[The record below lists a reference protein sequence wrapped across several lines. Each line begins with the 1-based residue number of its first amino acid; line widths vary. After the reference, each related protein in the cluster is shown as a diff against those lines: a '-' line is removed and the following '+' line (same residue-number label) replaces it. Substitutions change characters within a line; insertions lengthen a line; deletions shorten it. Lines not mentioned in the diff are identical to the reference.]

1 MKQKGRCSPEG
12 RQCLP
17 CVDVSWSHPDR
28 CSYSCAFFL
37 SFLLFLHSI
46 CHVMDVVK
54 LWASLDYYFMTPSFP
69 PSGPLPGGRMQC
81 LPSVYST
88 RLVRALPFRHF
99 TQDQSLVGVEF
110 KTTASVSSVSAGAG
124 WVENL
129 PVVCFSTISSWFTEY
144 IVAVFV
150 NNFWWA
156 FAFQLFICGLLAI
169 VIVIVLQWC
178 QI

>member
-1 MKQKGRCSPEG
+1 MSADPIQTVVHTVVHFSFHACCSPILSVMLRTLSSSGLVLMPFLWFPPFPHPAPFPGTGCSAYHLSTVHVWWGRCPS
-12 RQCLP
+12 
-17 CVDVSWSHPDR
+17 ST
-28 CSYSCAFFL
+28 
-37 SFLLFLHSI
+37 
-46 CHVMDVVK
+46 
-54 LWASLDYYFMTPSFP
+54 SLKDP
-69 PSGPLPGGRMQC
+69 
-81 LPSVYST
+81 
-88 RLVRALPFRHF
+88 
-99 TQDQSLVGVEF
+99 SLVAVEF
-110 KTTASVSSVSAGAG
+110 KTTASECSVSAGAG

-144 IVAVFV
+144 IVAVLV

>member
-1 MKQKGRCSPEG
+1 MTFVQWSRRADVPPEG
-12 RQCLP
+12 RQCLQG
-17 CVDVSWSHPDR
+17 VDVSRSHPDR

-37 SFLLFLHSI
+37 SFLLFLHYIS
-46 CHVMDVVK
+46 HVMDVVK

-99 TQDQSLVGVEF
+99 TEDPSLVAVEF
-110 KTTASVSSVSAGAG
+110 KTTASASSVSAGAG

-144 IVAVFV
+144 IHA
-150 NNFWWA
+150 
-156 FAFQLFICGLLAI
+156 C
-169 VIVIVLQWC
+169 WC
-178 QI
+178 LYIILMSIWFSALYVVCLPLWLW